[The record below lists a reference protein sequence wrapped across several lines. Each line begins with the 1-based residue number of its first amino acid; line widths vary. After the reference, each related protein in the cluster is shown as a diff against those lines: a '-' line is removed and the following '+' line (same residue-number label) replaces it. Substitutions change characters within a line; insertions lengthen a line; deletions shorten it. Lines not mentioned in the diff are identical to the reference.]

1 MELLD
6 RYLQAVKKFLPSRR
20 QDDIIAELRANM
32 ESQLEDKEA
41 ELGRPLT
48 ATEAGDWLK
57 QMGAPMMVAARY
69 QPQQYLI
76 GPAIFPIYLYVLR
89 RVILWAFVIYAIVTA
104 VLISFVSSN
113 STSVIDSV
121 LRIPGI
127 LITVA
132 AWVTAVFAA
141 IEFFAVRYPEKCP
154 QIAGL
159 SGAWS
164 PSTLPPLEK
173 APPTG
178 RKPRSFAQAV
188 AEIVFGLFFL
198 GWLLL
203 IPRQLFLIMGPG
215 AFYWNASPFQFA
227 NAWMTFFW
235 WAVALSVAQLVWR
248 CVDLIRGTWQ
258 QSARVQRMTIQAIGL
273 VPLGLLLS
281 LPGRLYVTLK
291 HPALDQLQYGSTL
304 DTINKNIH
312 SGVLFICAIVALQLA
327 FDIGKIALDAYRKR
341 ATIQ

>member
-41 ELGRPLT
+41 ELARPLT

-89 RVILWAFVIYAIVTA
+89 RVIVLALIVYSAVVAVVIPLTA
-104 VLISFVSSN
+104 PSGTALIASA
-113 STSVIDSV
+113 

-127 LITVA
+127 LLTTAV
-132 AWVTAVFAA
+132 WVTAVFAA
-141 IEFFAVRYPEKCP
+141 VEFFATHHPGKCP
-154 QIAGL
+154 PIDAL
-159 SGAWS
+159 FGAWS

-173 APPTG
+173 MPTTG

-188 AEIVFGLFFL
+188 ADIVFGLFFL

-203 IPRQLFLIMGPG
+203 IPRHLFLIMGPG
-215 AFYWNASPFQFA
+215 AFYWYASPFQFA
-227 NAWMTFFW
+227 NVWMTFFW

-248 CVDLIRGTWQ
+248 CVDLVRGTWQ
-258 QSARVQRMTIQAIGL
+258 QSARATHDDASHPPRSAGASTL
-273 VPLGLLLS
+273 RPRPS
-281 LPGRLYVTLK
+281 LRHPEASGR
-291 HPALDQLQYGSTL
+291 GSTPIWEHAL
-304 DTINKNIH
+304 HNQQEH
-312 SGVLFICAIVALQLA
+312 SHKCAVHLRNHRSPARL
-327 FDIGKIALDAYRKR
+327 
-341 ATIQ
+341 

>member
-41 ELGRPLT
+41 ELARPLT

-89 RVILWAFVIYAIVTA
+89 RVIVLALIVYSAVVAVVIPLTA
-104 VLISFVSSN
+104 PSGTALIASA
-113 STSVIDSV
+113 

-127 LITVA
+127 LLTTA

-141 IEFFAVRYPEKCP
+141 VEFFATHYPGKWP
-154 QIAGL
+154 PIDAL
-159 SGAWS
+159 FGAWS

-173 APPTG
+173 TPATG

-198 GWLLL
+198 GWLFL
-203 IPRQLFLIMGPG
+203 IPRHPFLIMGPG

-227 NAWMTFFW
+227 NVWTTIFW

-248 CVDLIRGTWQ
+248 CVDLVRGKWQ
-258 QSARVQRMTIQAIGL
+258 QSARVQRMTLQAICL

-291 HPALDQLQYGSTL
+291 HPAVDHLQYGSTL

-312 SGVLFICAIVALQLA
+312 SGVLFICTIVVFQLA
-327 FDIGKIALDAYRKR
+327 YDIGKIALDAYRKH
-341 ATIQ
+341 ATVQ

>member
-6 RYLQAVKKFLPSRR
+6 RYLQAVKKHLPSRR

-76 GPAIFPIYLYVLR
+76 GPAIFPIYLYVLH
-89 RVILWAFVIYAIVTA
+89 RVIVLAVIVYSAVVAVVIPLTA
-104 VLISFVSSN
+104 PSGAALLASA
-113 STSVIDSV
+113 

-127 LITVA
+127 LITTAV
-132 AWVTAVFAA
+132 WVTAVFAA
-141 IEFFAVRYPEKCP
+141 VEFFATHYPGKCP
-154 QIAGL
+154 PIDGL
-159 SGAWS
+159 FGAWS
-164 PSTLPPLEK
+164 PSTLPPVEK
-173 APPTG
+173 TPPTG

-203 IPRQLFLIMGPG
+203 IPRHLFLIMGPG
-215 AFYWNASPFQFA
+215 AFYWDASPFQFA
-227 NAWMTFFW
+227 NVWTTIFW
-235 WAVALSVAQLVWR
+235 WAVVLSLVQLVWR
-248 CVDLIRGTWQ
+248 CVDLVRGTWQ
-258 QSARVQRMTIQAIGL
+258 QSARAQRMTIQAISL

-312 SGVLFICAIVALQLA
+312 LGVLFICAIVVLQLA
-327 FDIGKIALDAYRKR
+327 FDIGKIALDAYRKG
-341 ATIQ
+341 AAVQ

>member
-6 RYLQAVKKFLPSRR
+6 RYLQAVKKHLPSRR

-89 RVILWAFVIYAIVTA
+89 RVIVLAVIVYSAVVAVVIPLTA
-104 VLISFVSSN
+104 PSGAALLASA
-113 STSVIDSV
+113 

-127 LITVA
+127 LITTAV
-132 AWVTAVFAA
+132 WVTAVFAA
-141 IEFFAVRYPEKCP
+141 VEFFATHYPGKCP
-154 QIAGL
+154 PIDGL
-159 SGAWS
+159 FGAWS
-164 PSTLPPLEK
+164 PSTLPPVETT
-173 APPTG
+173 PPTG

-203 IPRQLFLIMGPG
+203 IPRHLFLIMGPG
-215 AFYWNASPFQFA
+215 AFYWDASPFQFA
-227 NAWMTFFW
+227 NVWTTIFW
-235 WAVALSVAQLVWR
+235 WAVVLSLVQLVWR
-248 CVDLIRGTWQ
+248 CVDLVRGTRQ
-258 QSARVQRMTIQAIGL
+258 QSARAQRMTIQAISL

-312 SGVLFICAIVALQLA
+312 LGVLFICAIVVLQLA
-327 FDIGKIALDAYRKR
+327 FDIGKIALDAYRKG
-341 ATIQ
+341 AAVQ